1 MFKYLFG
8 KVSKTQAETQRQ
20 TVERALGEINAIVA
34 DLEVKPTLSFDPTS
48 GALELGLPDQ
58 MPDEALALPAPETA
72 PEAVE
77 DDAET
82 VEGKAA

>member
-8 KVSKTQAETQRQ
+8 KVSKAQTETQRQ

-34 DLEVKPTLSFDPTS
+34 GLEVKPKLTFEPSS
-48 GALELGLPDQ
+48 GVLELALPEQ

-72 PEAVE
+72 Q
-77 DDAET
+77 DET
-82 VEGKAA
+82 EVSEEKAA